1 MGADFLVGHHLP
13 KAILGC
19 AGLALVILAAPN
31 AAQAQGAVAIDSAVF
46 VERVKPGAVRL
57 LEPARELKRGDR
69 LVYVVSWQ
77 RRAGDGGFTVTN
89 PLPRTVS
96 FQRSA
101 AGDEQVSV
109 DGGKRWG
116 NLEDLRIGTRIATP
130 EDVTHLRWRVAP
142 EEAAKGAGRITYSAI
157 VR

>member
-1 MGADFLVGHHLP
+1 MKGFSTVSLRRSLVRLT
-13 KAILGC
+13 AIPVLF
-19 AGLALVILAAPN
+19 APAALLAAPLVSLN
-31 AAQAQGAVAIDSAVF
+31 SSVF

-57 LEPARELKRGDR
+57 LEPARQLRRGDR

-77 RRAGDGGFTVTN
+77 RVAGEGGFTVTN
-89 PLPRTVS
+89 PLPRSVYY
-96 FQRSA
+96 QRSA
-101 AGDEQVSV
+101 QGDEQVSV

-116 NLEDLRIGTRIATP
+116 KLEELRIGARIATP

-142 EEAAKGAGRITYSAI
+142 NEAARGTGRITYSAI

>member
-1 MGADFLVGHHLP
+1 
-13 KAILGC
+13 
-19 AGLALVILAAPN
+19 
-31 AAQAQGAVAIDSAVF
+31 VAISQGGINHSFARICDCPPGNEGTF
-46 VERVKPGAVRL
+46 ERDLAPPGNHPRAQR
-57 LEPARELKRGDR
+57 ARRGERRGARHPQLKRGDR

-77 RRAGDGGFTVTN
+77 RLGGTSSLGGGFTVTN
-89 PLPRTVS
+89 PLPRTVYY
-96 FQRSA
+96 QRSA

-116 NLEDLRIGTRIATP
+116 KLESLRIGARIATP

-142 EEAAKGAGRITYSAI
+142 GEASKGAGRITYSAI

>member
-1 MGADFLVGHHLP
+1 MRGFSIVTLRHL
-13 KAILGC
+13 ATI
-19 AGLALVILAAPN
+19 LALSAPAAALATPL
-31 AAQAQGAVAIDSAVF
+31 VALDSAVF
-46 VERVKPGAVRL
+46 VERIKPGAVRL
-57 LEPARELKRGDR
+57 LEPARQLKRGDR

-77 RRAGDGGFTVTN
+77 RFGGDGGFTVTN

-96 FQRSA
+96 YQRSA

-116 NLEDLRIGTRIATP
+116 KLEGLRIGARIATP
-130 EDVTHLRWRVAP
+130 EDVTHLRWQVTP
-142 EEAAKGAGRITYSAI
+142 SEAAKGAGRITYSAI

>member
-1 MGADFLVGHHLP
+1 MRGLSIV
-13 KAILGC
+13 ILRRL
-19 AGLALVILAAPN
+19 APILALCVPAAALAAPL
-31 AAQAQGAVAIDSAVF
+31 VALDSAVF

-57 LEPARELKRGDR
+57 LEPVGQLKSGDR

-77 RRAGDGGFTVTN
+77 RKAGTSGLGAGFTVTN
-89 PLPRTVS
+89 QLPRTVYY
-96 FQRSA
+96 QRSA
-101 AGDEQVSV
+101 GGDEDVSV

-116 NLEDLRIGTRIATP
+116 KLEGLRVGTRIATP

-142 EEAAKGAGRITYSAI
+142 SEAAKGAGRITYSAI

>member
-1 MGADFLVGHHLP
+1 MRGLSIV
-13 KAILGC
+13 ILRRLTII
-19 AGLALVILAAPN
+19 LALCVPAAALAAPL
-31 AAQAQGAVAIDSAVF
+31 VALDSAVF
-46 VERVKPGAVRL
+46 VERLRPGAVRL
-57 LEPARELKRGDR
+57 LEPARQLKRGDR

-77 RRAGDGGFTVTN
+77 RKAGDGGFTVTN
-89 PLPRTVS
+89 PLPRTVYY
-96 FQRSA
+96 QRSA
-101 AGDEQVSV
+101 AADALVSV

-116 NLEDLRIGTRIATP
+116 KLEALRIGARIATP

>member
-1 MGADFLVGHHLP
+1 LSVPSIGGFSIVTLRRLA
-13 KAILGC
+13 AIL
-19 AGLALVILAAPN
+19 ALSAPAAALATPLVAL
-31 AAQAQGAVAIDSAVF
+31 DSAVF
-46 VERVKPGAVRL
+46 VERIRPGAVRL
-57 LEPARELKRGDR
+57 LEPARQLKRGDR

-77 RRAGDGGFTVTN
+77 RFGGDGGFTVTN
-89 PLPRTVS
+89 PLPRSVS
-96 FQRSA
+96 YQRSA

-116 NLEDLRIGTRIATP
+116 KLEGLRIGARTATP

-142 EEAAKGAGRITYSAI
+142 NEAAKGAGRITYSAI